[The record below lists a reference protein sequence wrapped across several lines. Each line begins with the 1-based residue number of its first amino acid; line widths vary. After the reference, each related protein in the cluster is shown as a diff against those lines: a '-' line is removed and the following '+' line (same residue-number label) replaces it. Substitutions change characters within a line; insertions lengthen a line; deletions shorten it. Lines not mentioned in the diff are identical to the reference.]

1 MLKPHK
7 RSLRQRRITL
17 YTWSG
22 DNMLVSM
29 WFSVDSVQCFSNK
42 PELTHGVMKESK
54 AGSERFL
61 ILPKKCGGIVL
72 TL

>member
-1 MLKPHK
+1 
-7 RSLRQRRITL
+7 
-17 YTWSG
+17 
-22 DNMLVSM
+22 MLVSM